1 LINNTYD
8 DTEGGIQAVQ
18 PENPQNRMLDLL
30 DQAYH
35 VSDDFEQFDA
45 LMDSAN
51 RYMFERE
58 ALPVSIED
66 LPRFTELDPH
76 FEKHIKRI
84 EGLMQRRAS
93 GDQLGLS
100 IGHHAQVI
108 ISQKGHI
115 LTANSQAKTLF
126 GHMCEGRV
134 SDLPLGVSG
143 VNALCEFLQELTAGV
158 EKLERIVFLRI
169 DAAKPRSALGYC
181 RAVKIDAQHMALHL
195 SLSYFD
201 WTPAI
206 LASLQEA
213 LGLTDSEGLVLQGI
227 LKGQTQKEIAA
238 TRGRSL
244 DTVKSQVKAV
254 LRKAGC
260 PKMTD
265 LSHLCT
271 SIAYVIG
278 LSESETP
285 NTDASHIWIT
295 PRQNLHL
302 LPVSNTRTLAY
313 YDYGDPRGKPVVFF
327 HGFFQGPFFL
337 DQMKSG
343 LLKEGLRLIAPSRP
357 YFGYTSPPT
366 SAKHYVA
373 TVQDDLD
380 ALFAHLKLGD
390 DVTLVTHHGGANHG
404 FRFAARRKNDV
415 NGMVMVGARL
425 PMTSEHIAQM
435 SQQAR
440 TVSAASRHAPSVI
453 KLLATLGM
461 KVYKKKGMDEFLRTR
476 YAPNAV
482 DQACLET
489 PVIKQKL
496 CEGIY
501 HFMQQ
506 GSDAFVH
513 DGQAQM
519 SDWTAEL
526 DRVDCPQ
533 NWVHGQ
539 HCHILNPSFLTKYIE
554 MTPSRDLQILDQ
566 AGFNILYQ
574 YPGPVLAAVK
584 KMAYLT

>member
-1 LINNTYD
+1 
-8 DTEGGIQAVQ
+8 
-18 PENPQNRMLDLL
+18 
-30 DQAYH
+30 
-35 VSDDFEQFDA
+35 
-45 LMDSAN
+45 
-51 RYMFERE
+51 
-58 ALPVSIED
+58 
-66 LPRFTELDPH
+66 
-76 FEKHIKRI
+76 
-84 EGLMQRRAS
+84 MQRRAS

-100 IGHHAQVI
+100 RGHHAQVI
-108 ISQKGHI
+108 ISQQGHVI
-115 LTANSQAKTLF
+115 TANSQAQTLF
-126 GHMCEGRV
+126 DHVCTGRV
-134 SDLPLGVSG
+134 SNLPIDADGVK
-143 VNALCEFLQELTAGV
+143 ALQGFLQELTQGV
-158 EKLERIVFLRI
+158 QTLERIVFLRFETHT
-169 DAAKPRSALGYC
+169 PRSALAHC
-181 RAVKIDAQHMALHL
+181 RAIKIDAQHMALHL

-201 WTPAI
+201 WTPEI

-227 LKGQTQKEIAA
+227 LDGRTQKEIAA
-238 TRGRSL
+238 ERKRSL
-244 DTVKSQVKAV
+244 DTIKSQIKAV

-278 LSESETP
+278 QSESKIQD
-285 NTDASHIWIT
+285 NTSQEWVT

-302 LPVSNTRTLAY
+302 LPVSSTRTLAY
-313 YDYGDPRGKPVVFF
+313 YEYGDPRGKPILFF

-337 DQMKSG
+337 DHMKSG

-357 YFGYTSPPT
+357 YFGYTSPPPNT
-366 SAKHYVA
+366 KHYTA

-380 ALFAHLKLGD
+380 ALLAHLKLGD
-390 DVTLVTHHGGANHG
+390 HITLMAHHGGANHG
-404 FRFAARRKNDV
+404 FRFAARYKNRV
-415 NGMVMVGARL
+415 SGMVMVGARL

-453 KLLATLGM
+453 KLLATLGI

-482 DQACLET
+482 DQACLAN

-496 CEGIY
+496 CEGLY

-506 GSDAFVH
+506 GSEAFVQ

-526 DRVDCPQ
+526 DGVDCPQ
-533 NWVHGQ
+533 SWVHGR
-539 HCHILNPSFLTKYIE
+539 HCHILNPKFLAKYIE
-554 MTPSRDLQILDQ
+554 LNPSHGLQVLEQ

-574 YPGPVLAAVK
+574 SPEPVLAAVT
-584 KMAYLT
+584 KMAYRA